1 MTEVLAF
8 FAIAFLIAF
17 VFIVIGALLYITA
30 LLIADSL

>member
-8 FAIAFLIAF
+8 FAIALLLGI
-17 VFIVIGALLYITA
+17 VFIVIGAMLYITA

>member
-8 FAIAFLIAF
+8 FAIALLLAF
-17 VFIVIGALLYITA
+17 MFIVIGALLYITA